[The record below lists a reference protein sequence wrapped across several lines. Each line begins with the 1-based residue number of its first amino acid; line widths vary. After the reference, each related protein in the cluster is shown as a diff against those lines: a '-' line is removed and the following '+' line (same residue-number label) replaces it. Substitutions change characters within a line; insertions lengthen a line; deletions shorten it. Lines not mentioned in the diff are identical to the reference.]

1 MGVNNS
7 RNSSDITFDCNHL
20 NKVLPLL
27 LDIIDSKSDE
37 YEYNVVV
44 IKELLCKIFKN
55 ETDAIYLVDL
65 LEILP
70 SKYKNLIQIGKGSY
84 GIIYNDVVTNDV
96 LKVTTDK
103 INYIDTGTRLIV
115 SDKNKYLS
123 AFIEENLTSVLLYYF
138 HAAMITFDRFFPQP
152 FPQIKKLYKDIT
164 DDNKLCLVSVMEKLD
179 MNGVRFFK
187 EIQNSLIVLKVL
199 IQITY
204 YLLCLQKAIHFT
216 HGDFHPGNIM
226 FKIEQNDIELYGES
240 ISSEYRPYIID
251 LGMACADLTK
261 CCELPDII
269 IHTDQYKDNKR
280 CLNKSQDLR
289 LLFAAL
295 HFQPYPSLPTWL
307 KEYLSKLFDPIE
319 RFEEPYHTKVFIDV
333 FEESYDNRAHA
344 FYAEVS
350 EIDDPRFYPEI
361 VILELYDIYKR
372 YK

>member
-7 RNSSDITFDCNHL
+7 KNSTITFDCNHL

-37 YEYNVVV
+37 YNVVV
-44 IKELLCKIFKN
+44 KELLCKIFKN

-70 SKYKNLIQIGKGSY
+70 SEYKNLIQIGKGSY
-84 GIIYNDVVTNDV
+84 GIIYNDVDTNDV

-115 SDKNKYLS
+115 SDKNKYLT

-280 CLNKSQDLR
+280 CVNKSQDLR

-295 HFQPYPSLPTWL
+295 HFQPYPSLPKPL
-307 KEYLSKLFDPIE
+307 KTYLSKLFDPIE
-319 RFEEPYHTKVFIDV
+319 SFEEPYHTNVFIDV

-350 EIDDPRFYPEI
+350 DIDDPRFYPEI

>member
-7 RNSSDITFDCNHL
+7 RNSTITFDCNHL

-27 LDIIDSKSDE
+27 LDIIDSNSD
-37 YEYNVVV
+37 NVVV

-55 ETDAIYLVDL
+55 KTDAIYLVDL

-84 GIIYNDVVTNDV
+84 GIIYNDVDTNDV
-96 LKVTTDK
+96 LKVTTH
-103 INYIDTGTRLIV
+103 YIDTGRRLIV

-152 FPQIKKLYKDIT
+152 FPEIKKLYKDIT
-164 DDNKLCLVSVMEKLD
+164 DDNKLCLVSVMEKLE

-187 EIQNSLIVLKVL
+187 EIQNSVIVLKVL

-226 FKIEQNDIELYGES
+226 FKIIEENENKNIIELYDET
-240 ISSEYRPYIID
+240 ISSDYRPYIID

-261 CCELPDII
+261 CCELPNII
-269 IHTDQYKDNKR
+269 IHTDQYKDDKR

-295 HFQPYPSLPTWL
+295 HFQPYPSLPKSL
-307 KEYLSKLFDPIE
+307 KTYLTKLFDPIE
-319 RFEEPYHTKVFIDV
+319 RFEEPYDTKVFIDV

-344 FYAEVS
+344 FYEEVS
-350 EIDDPRFYPEI
+350 DIDDPRFYPEI
-361 VILELYDIYKR
+361 VILELYDIYKS

>member
-7 RNSSDITFDCNHL
+7 RNSTITFDCNHL

-27 LDIIDSKSDE
+27 LDIIDSNSH
-37 YEYNVVV
+37 NVVV

-55 ETDAIYLVDL
+55 KTDAIYLVDL

-84 GIIYNDVVTNDV
+84 GIIYNDVDTNDV
-96 LKVTTDK
+96 LKVTTH
-103 INYIDTGTRLIV
+103 YIDTGRRLIV

-152 FPQIKKLYKDIT
+152 FPEIKKLYKDIT
-164 DDNKLCLVSVMEKLD
+164 DDNKLCLVSVMEKLE

-187 EIQNSLIVLKVL
+187 EIQNSVIVLKVL

-226 FKIEQNDIELYGES
+226 FKIIEENENKNIIELYDET
-240 ISSEYRPYIID
+240 ISSDYRPYIID

-261 CCELPDII
+261 CCELPNII
-269 IHTDQYKDNKR
+269 IHTDQYKDDKR

-295 HFQPYPSLPTWL
+295 HFQPYPSLPKSL
-307 KEYLSKLFDPIE
+307 KTYLTKLFDPIE
-319 RFEEPYHTKVFIDV
+319 RFEEPYDTKVFIDV

-344 FYAEVS
+344 FYEEVS
-350 EIDDPRFYPEI
+350 DIDDPRFYPEI
-361 VILELYDIYKR
+361 VILELYDIYKS